1 LSRKGDRLRAAYTE
15 PVANST
21 IVLKT
26 FAHSGLI
33 VRETTGTPS
42 RRKMFDV
49 DDGKPF
55 PSRSAGCEGTASSI
69 GHPNLE
75 RLVGRCYA

>member
-1 LSRKGDRLRAAYTE
+1 LRAAHTE

-21 IVLKT
+21 VVLKT
-26 FAHSGLI
+26 FVRSELI
-33 VRETTGTPS
+33 VRETTGTPL
-42 RRKMFDV
+42 RRKLF
-49 DDGKPF
+49 DDGRKPF
-55 PSRSAGCEGTASSI
+55 PSPPVGCESTATSI